1 MADDPRDP
9 LRRLEERLSQ
19 ASDAAE
25 RLIAEAARTAGTG
38 KPPPDGWQAPA
49 PEQPSTGSLPSAELD
64 TLMAALQTVRE
75 LIPAEVMERVAAA
88 IREVLLAL
96 RALIDFYLERL
107 DRRPAEPVE
116 AQDIPIE

>member
-1 MADDPRDP
+1 MTDEPRDP

-25 RLIAEAARTAGTG
+25 RLMAEAARTSGTG
-38 KPPPDGWQAPA
+38 RPPPAGWQAPA
-49 PEQPSTGSLPSAELD
+49 PEQASAESGPAAELD
-64 TLMAALQTVRE
+64 TLVQALHTLRE
-75 LIPAEVMERVAAA
+75 LIPPEVMERVGAA

-107 DRRPAEPVE
+107 DRRRAEPAEV
-116 AQDIPIE
+116 QDIPIE

>member
-1 MADDPRDP
+1 MTDEPQEP

-25 RLIAEAARTAGTG
+25 RLIAEAARSAGSDR
-38 KPPPDGWQAPA
+38 PPPAGWQTSAEEAPSERR
-49 PEQPSTGSLPSAELD
+49 PGAELD
-64 TLMAALQTVRE
+64 TLVQAIQALRE
-75 LIPAEVMERVAAA
+75 LIPAEVMERIAAA

-107 DRRPAEPVE
+107 DQRRAEPAEVQE
-116 AQDIPIE
+116 IPIE